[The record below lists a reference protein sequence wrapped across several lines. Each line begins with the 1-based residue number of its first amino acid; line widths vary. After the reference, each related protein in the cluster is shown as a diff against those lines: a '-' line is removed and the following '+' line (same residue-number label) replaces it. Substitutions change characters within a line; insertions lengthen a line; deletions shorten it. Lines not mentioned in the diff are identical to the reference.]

1 MLDLYEE
8 FKRVVETLDRES
20 IPYALMGGLA
30 VAYHAQPRATQDMD
44 FLVLPKD
51 WQHCA
56 ATLLLLGFEEL
67 GEPLP
72 LAQGTLTLHRLVK
85 IEEGGS
91 DVLMADFLLVDN
103 PTLSEVWNERQ
114 AVAWEAMVPLWVVSK
129 SGLIRLKRLRGSK
142 QDLADIEALEG
153 GSP

>member
-8 FKRVVETLDRES
+8 FKRVVETLDREAIS
-20 IPYALMGGLA
+20 YALVGGLA

-44 FLVLPKD
+44 FLVLPED
-51 WQHCA
+51 WQRCA
-56 ATLLLLGFEEL
+56 AALLPLGFQEL
-67 GEPLP
+67 GEPLS

-103 PTLSEVWNERQ
+103 PALREVWDERQ
-114 AVAWEAMVPLWVVSK
+114 AVTWEAAVPLWIASK
-129 SGLIRLKRLRGSK
+129 SGLIRLKRLRGSQ

-153 GSP
+153 GSS

>member
-8 FKRVVETLDRES
+8 FKRVVETLDREA
-20 IPYALMGGLA
+20 IPYALIGGLA
-30 VAYHAQPRATQDMD
+30 MAYHTQPRATQDMD
-44 FLVLPKD
+44 FLVLLED
-51 WQHCA
+51 WPRCA
-56 ATLLLLGFEEL
+56 ATLLPLGFEEL
-67 GEPLP
+67 GESLP

-103 PTLSEVWNERQ
+103 PALREIWDERQ
-114 AVAWEAMVPLWVVSK
+114 AVTWEEAVPLWVVSK
-129 SGLIRLKRLRGSK
+129 SGLIRLKRWRGSK
-142 QDLADIEALEG
+142 QDMADIEALEG